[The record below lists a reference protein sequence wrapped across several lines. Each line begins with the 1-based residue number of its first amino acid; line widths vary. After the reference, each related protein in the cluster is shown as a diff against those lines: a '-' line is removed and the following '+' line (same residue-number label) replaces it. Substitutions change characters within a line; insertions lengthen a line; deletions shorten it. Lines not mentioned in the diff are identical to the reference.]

1 MPKQRLFYYD
11 RALKLLPVDLA
22 VDARFR
28 QARAFVSHAHADHIA
43 RHEYV
48 LCTEET
54 AAFLNHRLGPRAV
67 RTLRY
72 GESINWAGVQ
82 LTVYPAGHCLG
93 SAMLLVEHAG
103 ERLLYTGDFKLRK
116 SLTVPPA
123 QPVAADILIMESTY
137 GHPMYRFPPE
147 EMVFRD
153 LVDTIAR
160 LFEQGKVPVILAYA
174 LGKAQ
179 EVSRRLSDAGLQ
191 LVLHRHVADISR
203 IYESFGVNV
212 GRYRVFDGTLQP
224 GEVLVVSPGTKLD
237 LVHDRT
243 CRIAVT
249 GWAVD
254 PSARYR
260 LGVDMA
266 FPFSDHADYDGLL
279 KLIELVRPRVV
290 YATHGPEC
298 FVRDLQAR
306 GWEAYLL
313 DRPTQKT
320 LL

>member
-1 MPKQRLFYYD
+1 MPKQSLFYYD

-22 VDARFR
+22 IDAQFR

-54 AAFLNHRLGPRAV
+54 AALLNHRLGPRVV

-72 GESINWAGVQ
+72 GEAVDWAGVR

-93 SAMLLVEHAG
+93 SAMLLVEYAG
-103 ERLLYTGDFKLRK
+103 ERLLYTGDFKLRP

-123 QPVAADILIMESTY
+123 QPVAADILIMECTY
-137 GHPMYRFPPE
+137 GHPLYRFPPE
-147 EMVFRD
+147 EVVFRD
-153 LVDTIAR
+153 LVNTITR
-160 LFEQGKVPVILAYA
+160 LFEQGVIPVIVAYA
-174 LGKAQ
+174 LGKSQ
-179 EVSRRLSDAGLQ
+179 EISRRLSDAGLD
-191 LVLHRHVADISR
+191 LVLHRHVAEISR

-212 GRYRVFDGTLQP
+212 GRYRVFDGTVRSD
-224 GEVLVVSPGTKLD
+224 EVLVVAPGTKLN
-237 LVHDRT
+237 LFNDRIY
-243 CRIAVT
+243 RIAVT
-249 GWAVD
+249 GWAME
-254 PSARYR
+254 PSARFR
-260 LGVDMA
+260 LGVDVA

-279 KLIELVRPRVV
+279 ELIELVRPRVID
-290 YATHGPEC
+290 ATHGPEC
-298 FVRDLQAR
+298 FVRDLQVR